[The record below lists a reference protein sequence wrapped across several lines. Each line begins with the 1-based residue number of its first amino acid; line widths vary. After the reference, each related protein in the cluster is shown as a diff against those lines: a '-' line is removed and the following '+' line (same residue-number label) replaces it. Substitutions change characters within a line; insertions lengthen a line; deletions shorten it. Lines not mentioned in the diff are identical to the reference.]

1 MKILTEA
8 EVLKNIQN
16 GNNRATCYFNNMT
29 RTFNLQPR
37 LSKVGRKIKY
47 AGTAKT
53 VKIASQTLT
62 GSPLST
68 HSLRTSEFKKKPH
81 NPKQQNKTTTTP
93 QTNKKP
99 PKNPKKLQNQTNNQN
114 PNTSLITILLRT
126 VSCV

>member
-1 MKILTEA
+1 
-8 EVLKNIQN
+8 
-16 GNNRATCYFNNMT
+16 MT

-68 HSLRTSEFKKKPH
+68 HSLRTSEFKKKTPQ
-81 NPKQQNKTTTTP
+81 PKTTK
-93 QTNKKP
+93 QNNNNSTNKQKAPQEPQKTTKP
-99 PKNPKKLQNQTNNQN
+99 NK
-114 PNTSLITILLRT
+114 
-126 VSCV
+126 